1 MEAGN
6 ALVELAALGAHATIH
21 ACDAADAAALERT
34 LGKIRAT
41 RPICGVVHAAGVLE
55 DGAASSLDAAR
66 FRVVLA
72 PKLAGAENLDRLT
85 AADPLTLFLLF
96 SSGTTAFGNPG
107 QANYV
112 AANAALEAIARRRR
126 AAGRPALAIGWGPI
140 ADTGMLAADAA
151 KSETLNRRLGVAA
164 MTAEEALS
172 ALPALLAGR
181 HPAPLLVR
189 LGAEGRLRLPIM
201 AEPML
206 AALADAAAPADAGD
220 LRARLLAMPRAEAE
234 ATLLRLAQEE
244 IGRILRLPP
253 DAVGPDAPVTGLGL
267 DSLGALELRG
277 GLEAR
282 LGLQVPIAALSEE
295 LTVAALARQVADA
308 ALAAKSDDVV
318 ISTLMES
325 FEPSAEQIRAAE

>member
-1 MEAGN
+1 
-6 ALVELAALGAHATIH
+6 
-21 ACDAADAAALERT
+21 
-34 LGKIRAT
+34 
-41 RPICGVVHAAGVLE
+41 
-55 DGAASSLDAAR
+55 
-66 FRVVLA
+66 
-72 PKLAGAENLDRLT
+72 
-85 AADPLTLFLLF
+85 
-96 SSGTTAFGNPG
+96 
-107 QANYV
+107 
-112 AANAALEAIARRRR
+112 
-126 AAGRPALAIGWGPI
+126 
-140 ADTGMLAADAA
+140 
-151 KSETLNRRLGVAA
+151 